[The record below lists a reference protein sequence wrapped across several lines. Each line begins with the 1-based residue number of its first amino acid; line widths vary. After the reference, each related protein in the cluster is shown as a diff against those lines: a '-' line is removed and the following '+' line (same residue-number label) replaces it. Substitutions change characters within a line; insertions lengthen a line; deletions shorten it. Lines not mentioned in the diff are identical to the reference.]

1 MTRSWQITKHSPIL
15 ANQIAEVR
23 HNRMTNQ
30 YQVHTAAAARVH
42 EPKGMIHDKY
52 VTEGYVTGST
62 LNVCLDYCVIECVG
76 VCSTLECK

>member
-42 EPKGMIHDKY
+42 EPKGRYMISMSQKGMSQDQQ
-52 VTEGYVTGST
+52 
-62 LNVCLDYCVIECVG
+62 
-76 VCSTLECK
+76 